1 MKKIIYLLAII
12 IFAFSSTGCNSIK
25 KALDKGLKDQEQKET
40 LKALGKKIGKGV
52 VAGATERLASD
63 TTKMHLET
71 FSTNLSKSLNASTR
85 SVLDS
90 LFKND
95 VRFKGLVAGI
105 VDTLNYKVD
114 RLFYDLSERDLKRV
128 LNQVNSGIQD
138 LQLAQLG
145 KDLRSS
151 LIGEEALRD
160 LMNVRDSLL
169 GSYSK
174 ELARQFVDEMLSEEA
189 TFKLQNTIRTSLD
202 PTIDKIFDR
211 VDTSAETSLNF
222 AQSNINQI
230 LVILAALICGI
241 LFFNRY
247 QKTKYTK
254 LVKNITHSIEHM
266 DDKDSQKKLKKIITK
281 HATQNS
287 VEPLLRKIL
296 KEQGII
302 KEKQRKAAKAKEV

>member
-1 MKKIIYLLAII
+1 MKKIIYLLLVVAI
-12 IFAFSSTGCNSIK
+12 AFFSTGCNSIK
-25 KALDKGLKDQEQKET
+25 KALNKGLNDQEQKET

-63 TTKMHLET
+63 TTKMHLDI
-71 FSTNLSKSLNASTR
+71 FSTNLSNSINNSTR

-95 VRFKGLVAGI
+95 VRFKGLVAG
-105 VDTLNYKVD
+105 VLDTLNYKVD
-114 RLFYDLSERDLKRV
+114 RLFTDLSERDLKRV
-128 LNQVNSGIQD
+128 MNELNRGIND
-138 LQLAQLG
+138 LQLANMV
-145 KDLRSS
+145 KDIRSS
-151 LIGEEALRD
+151 LIGEEAIGD
-160 LMNVRDSLL
+160 LMSIRDSLL
-169 GSYSK
+169 GAYSK
-174 ELARQFVDEMLSEEA
+174 ELAKQFVHEMLSEEA

-222 AQSNINQI
+222 AQNNINQI
-230 LVILAALICGI
+230 LLILALLICGI

-266 DDKDSQKKLKKIITK
+266 DDNDSKKQLKKVINK
-281 HATQNS
+281 HATKDS

-296 KEQGII
+296 KDQGIV
-302 KEKQRKAAKAKEV
+302 KEKKKKEK

>member
-1 MKKIIYLLAII
+1 
-12 IFAFSSTGCNSIK
+12 
-25 KALDKGLKDQEQKET
+25 
-40 LKALGKKIGKGV
+40 
-52 VAGATERLASD
+52 
-63 TTKMHLET
+63 MHLET

-95 VRFKGLVAGI
+95 VRFKSLVAGI

-128 LNQVNSGIQD
+128 LNQVNVGIQE

-222 AQSNINQI
+222 AQNNINQI

-247 QKTKYTK
+247 QKTKYTR

-281 HATQNS
+281 HATQDS

-296 KEQGII
+296 REQGLI
-302 KEKQRKAAKAKEV
+302 KEKERKVKEV